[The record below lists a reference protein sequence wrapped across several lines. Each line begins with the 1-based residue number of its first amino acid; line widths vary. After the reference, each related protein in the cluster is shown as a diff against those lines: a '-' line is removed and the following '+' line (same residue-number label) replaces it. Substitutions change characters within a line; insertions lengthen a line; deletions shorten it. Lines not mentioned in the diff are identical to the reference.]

1 MTYWSKQPY
10 VGRMDPWVKSNLTL
24 LDIRHLFFVPIL
36 QEGLNASRN
45 LKVLQSY
52 EELEAAFEPG
62 KEFCFDAVIHLE

>member
-1 MTYWSKQPY
+1 
-10 VGRMDPWVKSNLTL
+10 MDPWVKTYISSFRLQL
-24 LDIRHLFFVPIL
+24 LDIRHLLFVPIL